1 MSFCAALARVAIGEG
16 IHPSR
21 SPEYFPYGV
30 CQQTPAGSALH
41 AMRER
46 TDDMGFSVSGL
57 HSMTGAQCSMGR
69 SL

>member
-1 MSFCAALARVAIGEG
+1 MSFCAALTRVAVDGG
-16 IHPSR
+16 SAPTA
-21 SPEYFPYGV
+21 PEYFPFDV